1 LIDITEKVKRTLYV
15 LFGTIFLGLGI
26 LGIVLPILPTTPFLL
41 LAAACYLRGSEK
53 LHKWLIQHKIFGEF
67 IQNYMEGK
75 GIKRRQKIISIIFLW
90 STILLSIYYLI
101 ESLAITTLLIIIAI
115 AVSTHILR
123 LPEAK

>member
-1 LIDITEKVKRTLYV
+1 MRGIPDKVKRTLYV

-26 LGIVLPILPTTPFLL
+26 LGIVLPVLPTTPFLL

-75 GIKRRQKIISIIFLW
+75 GIKRKQKIISIIFL
-90 STILLSIYYLI
+90 SFKTPKIRMILFDGNKDMILLLTSCNPVGL
-101 ESLAITTLLIIIAI
+101 
-115 AVSTHILR
+115 
-123 LPEAK
+123 